1 MLRLFNKIRWGK
13 LVKAALVGVG
23 LFFIAG
29 QLLYML
35 LLHAGPSVE
44 TVRQKAAAAIGVP
57 TSELVYVGGYLRRE
71 SSVLFHHEGEMPFAG
86 EHVEI
91 PTDGQ
96 TFETIIN
103 FLKNM
108 NVTVDKDATI
118 KVFKFP
124 MEFDTVFCVVCG
136 KERWIIFYGNIV
148 M

>member
-91 PTDGQ
+91 PPDGQ
-96 TFETIIN
+96 TFEIIIK
-103 FLKNM
+103 FLKDM
-108 NVTVDKDATI
+108 NVTVDKDTTI

-136 KERWIIFYGNIV
+136 KERWIVFYGNIV

>member
-91 PTDGQ
+91 PPDGQ
-96 TFETIIN
+96 TFETIIK
-103 FLKNM
+103 FLKDM
-108 NVTVDKDATI
+108 NVTVDKDTTI

-136 KERWIIFYGNIV
+136 KERWIVFYGNIV

>member
-136 KERWIIFYGNIV
+136 NERWIVFYGNIV

>member
-23 LFFIAG
+23 LFSIAG

-91 PTDGQ
+91 PPDGQ
-96 TFETIIN
+96 TFETIIK
-103 FLKNM
+103 FLKDM
-108 NVTVDKDATI
+108 NVTVDKDTTI

-136 KERWIIFYGNIV
+136 KERWIVFYGNIV